1 MQFKY
6 LKKNNLNL
14 NVLVLMDI
22 VTLLWSG
29 VNDNDVANG
38 DGLEKRSGWKMDGL
52 RAEVAKLS
60 ANVEGGGVMVMLHGS
75 MDGQPADRVLQTLQQ
90 DEICTIQLKDK

>member
-1 MQFKY
+1 
-6 LKKNNLNL
+6 
-14 NVLVLMDI
+14 
-22 VTLLWSG
+22 
-29 VNDNDVANG
+29 
-38 DGLEKRSGWKMDGL
+38 MDGL
-52 RAEVAKLS
+52 RAEAVKLS